1 MIKNNLRIYLL
12 IFPFVVIGCAGNKHV
27 DAEQTC
33 KEQISRA
40 ERQLQAQTG
49 KLDKALSDMINNL
62 IIAAKIH
69 AQHAEQVMCV
79 EKTAR
84 ALTLLQDTTT
94 VKDPQN

>member
-1 MIKNNLRIYLL
+1 MIKNNLLICLL
-12 IFPFVVIGCAGNKHV
+12 IFPFIVIGCAGNNHA
-27 DAEQTC
+27 DPEQTC

-40 ERQLQAQTG
+40 EKQLQAQTG
-49 KLDKALSDMINNL
+49 KLDKALSDMISNL

-79 EKTAR
+79 EKSAR
-84 ALTLLQDTTT
+84 ALTLLQDETA